1 MSTVPVYEALF
12 WRGNSP
18 LDTSGDVDFEAL
30 AHGLALTDHRIE
42 AYDRFDPS
50 QRLAPSDPS
59 APSQRLAPSDP
70 SAPRQRL
77 APGNRFAVR
86 KRYTRAQ
93 HAVVVSEAVDTIA
106 GLETGAR
113 RVLATH
119 VCLAAVREE
128 RLEPGNKTSGQKK
141 VKWQIMDLEPFAE
154 AMAHTNRWEGGEGPV
169 PGAAAVDGLLV
180 RLGGLGGDDR
190 RTLAL
195 HALLS
200 ETVPAGL
207 GTAVTEAV
215 LARAGLD
222 PRVPSAWV
230 SILRLIRRMA
240 DAAVRRDLPGAG
252 PVGESSFP
260 ALKRRIRWMD
270 AAAAARLW
278 LARYEALR
286 APEKNG
292 ERS

>member
-1 MSTVPVYEALF
+1 MSTVSVYEALF
-12 WRGNSP
+12 WHGDSP
-18 LDTSGDVDFEAL
+18 LDTSGEVDFEAL
-30 AHGLALTDHRIE
+30 ANGLALTDHRVE
-42 AYDRFDPS
+42 RHGRFD
-50 QRLAPSDPS
+50 A
-59 APSQRLAPSDP
+59 
-70 SAPRQRL
+70 RQQL
-77 APGNRFAVR
+77 APGDPNAPRERFAVR
-86 KRYTRAQ
+86 KHCTRAQ
-93 HAVVVSEAVDTIA
+93 YAVVVSEAVDTVA

-119 VCLAAVREE
+119 VCLAAARDGV
-128 RLEPGNKTSGQKK
+128 LEPGNETSGQTKTR
-141 VKWQIMDLEPFAE
+141 WNTMDLAAFADG
-154 AMAHTNRWEGGEGPV
+154 MARTNWWEGGEGPV

-180 RLGGLGGDDR
+180 RLGGLSGDDR

-207 GTAVTEAV
+207 GTAVAEAV

-222 PRVPSAWV
+222 PLVPSAWV
-230 SILRLIRRMA
+230 WILRLIRRMA

-260 ALKRRIRWMD
+260 ALKRRIGPMD
-270 AAAAARLW
+270 PAAAARLW

-286 APEKNG
+286 ASERKG
-292 ERS
+292 ERT

>member
-1 MSTVPVYEALF
+1 MSKVRVYEALF
-12 WRGNSP
+12 WRADSP
-18 LDTSGDVDFEAL
+18 VDTSGEVDFESL
-30 AHGLALTDHRIE
+30 AHGLALTAYRIE
-42 AYDRFDPS
+42 VRGRFSPHEAVSSGDRF
-50 QRLAPSDPS
+50 A
-59 APSQRLAPSDP
+59 A
-70 SAPRQRL
+70 
-77 APGNRFAVR
+77 R

-93 HAVVVSEAVDTIA
+93 HAVVVSEAVDSVAVLKTA
-106 GLETGAR
+106 AR

-119 VCLAAVREE
+119 VCLAAVRDE
-128 RLEPGNKTSGQKK
+128 RLAPGSVTGGRTKLRWRT
-141 VKWQIMDLEPFAE
+141 MDLEAFAE

-180 RLGGLGGDDR
+180 GLGGLSGEDR

-222 PRVPSAWV
+222 PRVPAVWV
-230 SILRLIRRMA
+230 QVLRLIRRMA
-240 DAAVRRDLPGAG
+240 DSTVRRDLPGAG

-260 ALKRRIRWMD
+260 ALERRIGQMD
-270 AAAAARLW
+270 PAAAARLW

-286 APEKNG
+286 TPEKSG
-292 ERS
+292 ERT

>member
-1 MSTVPVYEALF
+1 MSTVPVYEGLF
-12 WRGNSP
+12 WLGNSP

-30 AHGLALTDHRIE
+30 ANGLALTDHRIE
-42 AYDRFDPS
+42 PHDRFNPS
-50 QRLAPSDPS
+50 QRLATGD
-59 APSQRLAPSDP
+59 R

-77 APGNRFAVR
+77 APGNRVAAR

-93 HAVVVSEAVDTIA
+93 HAVIVSEAVDSVA

-128 RLEPGNKTSGQKK
+128 RLEPGNKTSGRKK
-141 VKWQIMDLEPFAE
+141 IKWQIMDLEAFAE
-154 AMAHTNRWEGGEGPV
+154 AMAHTNSWEGGEGPV

-180 RLGGLGGDDR
+180 RLGGLSGDDR

-230 SILRLIRRMA
+230 RILRLIRRMA
-240 DAAVRRDLPGAG
+240 DAAVRRDVSGAG
-252 PVGESSFP
+252 PVGETSFP
-260 ALKRRIRWMD
+260 ALDRRIGPMD
-270 AAAAARLW
+270 PAAAARLW

-286 APEKNG
+286 APEKSG
-292 ERS
+292 ERT

>member
-1 MSTVPVYEALF
+1 MSTVSVYEALF
-12 WRGNSP
+12 WHGDSP
-18 LDTSGDVDFEAL
+18 LGTSGEVDFEAL
-30 AHGLALTDHRIE
+30 AHGLALTEHRIE
-42 AYDRFDPS
+42 ARGRFSPHEAISSGDR
-50 QRLAPSDPS
+50 
-59 APSQRLAPSDP
+59 

-77 APGNRFAVR
+77 AER
-86 KRYTRAQ
+86 KHYTRAQ
-93 HAVVVSEAVDTIA
+93 HAVVVSEAVDSVA

-119 VCLAAVREE
+119 VCLAAARDEL
-128 RLEPGNKTSGQKK
+128 LEPGNETSERTKT
-141 VKWQIMDLEPFAE
+141 KWNTMDLAAFADG
-154 AMAHTNRWEGGEGPV
+154 MAHTNRWEGGEGPV

-207 GTAVTEAV
+207 GTAVAEAV

-222 PRVPSAWV
+222 PRVPSFWV
-230 SILRLIRRMA
+230 WILRLIRRMA

-260 ALKRRIRWMD
+260 ALKRRIAPMD
-270 AAAAARLW
+270 PAAAARLW

-286 APEKNG
+286 APERKG
-292 ERS
+292 ER

>member
-1 MSTVPVYEALF
+1 MSTVRVYEALF
-12 WRGNSP
+12 WRGDTP
-18 LDTSGDVDFEAL
+18 LDSAGEVDFESL
-30 AHGLALTDHRIE
+30 AHGLALTEHRIE
-42 AYDRFDPS
+42 ARGRFSPHEAVS
-50 QRLAPSDPS
+50 S
-59 APSQRLAPSDP
+59 
-70 SAPRQRL
+70 
-77 APGNRFAVR
+77 GGRFAAR

-93 HAVVVSEAVDTIA
+93 HAVVVSEAVDSVA
-106 GLETGAR
+106 GLETEAR

-119 VCLAAVREE
+119 VCLSAVREE
-128 RLEPGNKTSGQKK
+128 RLEPGNKTSGRKK
-141 VKWQIMDLEPFAE
+141 IKWQIMDLEAFAE

-180 RLGGLGGDDR
+180 RLGGLSGDDR

-222 PRVPSAWV
+222 PEVPGAWV
-230 SILRLIRRMA
+230 QILRLLRRMA

-260 ALKRRIRWMD
+260 ALQKRIGPMD

-278 LARYEALR
+278 LARYKALR

-292 ERS
+292 ERT

>member
-1 MSTVPVYEALF
+1 MSTVSVYEALF
-12 WRGNSP
+12 WHGESP
-18 LDTSGDVDFEAL
+18 LGTSGEVDFEAL
-30 AHGLALTDHRIE
+30 ANGLALTDHRVE
-42 AYDRFDPS
+42 PRGRFDP
-50 QRLAPSDPS
+50 R
-59 APSQRLAPSDP
+59 R
-70 SAPRQRL
+70 RL

-86 KRYTRAQ
+86 KHYTRAQ

-113 RVLATH
+113 RVLATRLS
-119 VCLAAVREE
+119 LAAVRDEG
-128 RLEPGNKTSGQKK
+128 LAPGNEISGQTK
-141 VKWQIMDLEPFAE
+141 VKWQLMDLEAFAE
-154 AMAHTNRWEGGEGPV
+154 AMAHTNWWEGGEGPV

-180 RLGGLGGDDR
+180 RFGGLGGEDR

-222 PRVPSAWV
+222 PRVPSFWAR
-230 SILRLIRRMA
+230 ILRLVRRMA
-240 DAAVRRDLPGAG
+240 DAAVRRDVPGAG

-260 ALKRRIRWMD
+260 ALKRRIGPMD
-270 AAAAARLW
+270 PATAARLW

-286 APEKNG
+286 APERKG
-292 ERS
+292 ERT

>member
-1 MSTVPVYEALF
+1 MSTVSVYEALF
-12 WRGNSP
+12 WHGDSP
-18 LDTSGDVDFEAL
+18 LGTSGEVDFEAL
-30 AHGLALTDHRIE
+30 ANGLALTDHRVE
-42 AYDRFDPS
+42 RHGRFD
-50 QRLAPSDPS
+50 
-59 APSQRLAPSDP
+59 
-70 SAPRQRL
+70 PRQRL
-77 APGNRFAVR
+77 APDDGSAPRQRFAGR

-93 HAVVVSEAVDTIA
+93 HAVVVSEAVDSVA

-119 VCLAAVREE
+119 LCLAAVRDE
-128 RLEPGNKTSGQKK
+128 RLEPGIETSGRKK
-141 VKWQIMDLEPFAE
+141 VKWQVMDLEAFAE

-169 PGAAAVDGLLV
+169 PGAAEVDGLLV

-207 GTAVTEAV
+207 GTAVAEAV
-215 LARAGLD
+215 LERAGLD

-270 AAAAARLW
+270 PAVAARLW

-286 APEKNG
+286 APDREG